1 MKTEF
6 KGTKGW
12 KLGDNINN
20 TVYKKEMD
28 ADLDIIS
35 IDVDEHRGCI
45 MVFGEMEEAHR
56 ANAKLIAAAPDL
68 LEALEDALNELYQA
82 IECINGKSSADSSAT
97 IKRGEKAINKA
108 LN

>member
-1 MKTEF
+1 MNTEF

-35 IDVDEHRGCI
+35 IDVDEHTGCI

-68 LEALEDALNELYQA
+68 LEALKVGLDAIRELHEHQEGWEDDEVL
-82 IECINGKSSADSSAT
+82 IV
-97 IKRGEKAINKA
+97 KAINKA